1 VAALRKRPQPARAL
15 QRLVSSGFQI
25 IAVLAHRAS
34 APALHMP
41 SVPLAHRPPTKRTD
55 KPMTINRRQLLSSVS
70 IGTLALMTTNA
81 FGQDAPISP
90 MEWTDKNGL
99 VKDLAKDTDPLK
111 DELTKY
117 PRCRYCGMMRAKFS
131 HTRMLIVY
139 ENDAVDATCSL
150 HCSAIGLALNMDLGP
165 KAMYVGDAGAE
176 GDIKPLIDAGKAHY
190 VIDPS
195 KPGTMTKVS
204 KAAFS
209 SAAQAEAAAKAE
221 ASAKAGAKV
230 ADFDTVLKDAYLGM
244 AEDTIMVRKRRSEM
258 RMKNG

>member
-1 VAALRKRPQPARAL
+1 
-15 QRLVSSGFQI
+15 
-25 IAVLAHRAS
+25 
-34 APALHMP
+34 
-41 SVPLAHRPPTKRTD
+41 
-55 KPMTINRRQLLSSVS
+55 MTINRRQLLSTVS
-70 IGTLALMTTNA
+70 IGTLALMSANA

-139 ENDAVDATCSL
+139 ENDSGRCHLLAALRRHQPRPQHGPRAQGDVRGRRGRGGRYQAADRRRKGPLRHRPEQAG
-150 HCSAIGLALNMDLGP
+150 HDDQGQQGGLRRAP
-165 KAMYVGDAGAE
+165 RK
-176 GDIKPLIDAGKAHY
+176 
-190 VIDPS
+190 
-195 KPGTMTKVS
+195 
-204 KAAFS
+204 
-209 SAAQAEAAAKAE
+209 AEAAAEAE

-230 ADFDTVLKDAYLGM
+230 VDFDTALKDAYLGM

-258 RMKNG
+258 RKKNG